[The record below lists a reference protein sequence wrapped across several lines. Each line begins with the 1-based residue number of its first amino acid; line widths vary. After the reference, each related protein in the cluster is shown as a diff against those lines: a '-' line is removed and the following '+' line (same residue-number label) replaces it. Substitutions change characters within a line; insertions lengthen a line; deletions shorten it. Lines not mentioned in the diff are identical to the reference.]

1 MAFAGEV
8 SGAEWTLDGCCC
20 PGVLHFP
27 TVCPQKSGASG
38 QEGCPP
44 YFGFWFEILDGITG
58 LSLKDDSL
66 TCQGI
71 HTDLHLCVLAERK
84 RGNYMESRKMV
95 LKNLPAGQQWRN
107 RHGEQ
112 T

>member
-1 MAFAGEV
+1 MDVVVQEFCIFLQSAHRNQVLLVRRDALLI
-8 SGAEWTLDGCCC
+8 LD
-20 PGVLHFP
+20 
-27 TVCPQKSGASG
+27 
-38 QEGCPP
+38 
-44 YFGFWFEILDGITG
+44 FGFEILDGITG